1 MNITLLNLKK
11 LQEVDDLVRARHKA
25 MAESRTLLAVTSAK
39 LKSDENNLA
48 EIRRLQRNEEVR
60 HRDLEGELKTLAV
73 KKKSNEDR
81 LVTFKNNTEY
91 TALIKE
97 ADFLAKRVDE
107 IENKALVIL
116 EQLEKRA
123 AVIDAME
130 LALTQIR
137 AAVTSQLADFKAA
150 EAASKNYLANLTI
163 QRAALT
169 EAIEPNLIKRY
180 EEIAGTKGGLVV
192 TAALNGLCL
201 ACRMSFPPQIYNELQ
216 QNQKISVCPNCGRFL
231 YWPGHH
237 DFQPQTKL
245 KS

>member
-1 MNITLLNLKK
+1 MNTTLLKLKK

-39 LKSDENNLA
+39 LKSGENNLA
-48 EIRRLQRNEEVR
+48 EIRRLQRDEEAK
-60 HRDLEGELKTLAV
+60 HRDLEGELKILAV

-81 LVTFKNNTEY
+81 LATFKNNIEY
-91 TALIKE
+91 IALIKE
-97 ADFLAKRVDE
+97 ANFLAKRVDE

-123 AVIDAME
+123 AVIDTME

-137 AAVTSQLADFKAA
+137 DAITSQVADFKAD
-150 EAASKNYLANLTI
+150 EVASQKYLADLTT
-163 QRAALT
+163 QRVTLT

-180 EEIAGTKGGLVV
+180 EEIAETKGELVV
-192 TAALNGLCL
+192 TAALNSLCL

-216 QNQKISVCPNCGRFL
+216 RNQKISVCPNCGRFL
-231 YWPGHH
+231 YWPDHN

-245 KS
+245 KP